1 MKWLQWPSKVSSW
14 SYVIRICVNKLSLF
28 FIFSIK
34 TKAYIFTL
42 ACIAQTHVKIL
53 FSDSHGMKPIAR
65 NKIREYTKV
74 YVVFWVGPFGC
85 QRCFS
90 CKLSPKNVA
99 RKVCVFIDPFTCTR
113 FARNYFYVVGC

>member
-1 MKWLQWPSKVSSW
+1 MLINFRS
-14 SYVIRICVNKLSLF
+14 

-74 YVVFWVGPFGC
+74 LRSVLSGSVWLPALFFVQVVTQKCGSKSICFYSSLHVYYVLTGLFLRGWLL
-85 QRCFS
+85 
-90 CKLSPKNVA
+90 KM
-99 RKVCVFIDPFTCTR
+99 
-113 FARNYFYVVGC
+113 VVYS

>member
-1 MKWLQWPSKVSSW
+1 ML
-14 SYVIRICVNKLSLF
+14 INFRF

-53 FSDSHGMKPIAR
+53 FSDSHGMKPMAR

-74 YVVFWVGPFGC
+74 LCSVLDGSVWLPALFFVQVVVQKCGTKNM
-85 QRCFS
+85 CF
-90 CKLSPKNVA
+90 
-99 RKVCVFIDPFTCTR
+99 
-113 FARNYFYVVGC
+113 Y

>member
-1 MKWLQWPSKVSSW
+1 MLIKF
-14 SYVIRICVNKLSLF
+14 RF

-53 FSDSHGMKPIAR
+53 FSDSHGMKPMAR

-74 YVVFWVGPFGC
+74 LCSVLDGSVWLAA
-85 QRCFS
+85 CFS
-90 CKLSPKNVA
+90 CKLSRKNVA
-99 RKVCVFIDPFTCTR
+99 LKVCVFIDPFTCT
-113 FARNYFYVVGC
+113 ALSRNYFYVAGR

>member
-53 FSDSHGMKPIAR
+53 FSDSHGMKPMAR

-74 YVVFWVGPFGC
+74 LCSVLGGSVWLPALFFVQVVAQKCGTKSM
-85 QRCFS
+85 CF
-90 CKLSPKNVA
+90 
-99 RKVCVFIDPFTCTR
+99 
-113 FARNYFYVVGC
+113 Y

>member
-1 MKWLQWPSKVSSW
+1 ML
-14 SYVIRICVNKLSLF
+14 INFRF

-53 FSDSHGMKPIAR
+53 FSDSHGMKPMAR

-74 YVVFWVGPFGC
+74 LCSVFRWICLAASVVF
-85 QRCFS
+85 RAS
-90 CKLSPKNVA
+90 CGAKMWH
-99 RKVCVFIDPFTCTR
+99 
-113 FARNYFYVVGC
+113 